1 MGLLALILWWALEVY
16 FYLLIG
22 RLLVDMV
29 TSINPSFRPKG
40 IILVLFEV
48 ILTLTDP
55 PLKLV
60 RRIIPP
66 LRMGAIQLDVGWTLL
81 VFAIFFLQSM
91 VRFIA

>member
-29 TSINPSFRPKG
+29 ISVNPAFRPKG
-40 IILVLFEV
+40 IILVLFET

-60 RRIIPP
+60 RKVIRPV
-66 LRMGAIQLDVGWTLL
+66 RMGAIQLDFGWTLL
-81 VFAIFFLQSM
+81 VFAIFFLQSL

>member
-66 LRMGAIQLDVGWTLL
+66 LRMGAIQLDFGWTLL